1 MDAQLKP
8 HTIFS
13 EKQYWDMVHIADT
26 LSEIIGLSETHP
38 LLDFFELTC
47 DCIRA
52 YDLAHLEVPDA
63 SHS

>member
-8 HTIFS
+8 HTIYS

-63 SHS
+63 SNS

>member
-1 MDAQLKP
+1 
-8 HTIFS
+8 
-13 EKQYWDMVHIADT
+13 MVHIADT

-52 YDLAHLEVPDA
+52 YDLAHPEVPGT
-63 SHS
+63 SHL